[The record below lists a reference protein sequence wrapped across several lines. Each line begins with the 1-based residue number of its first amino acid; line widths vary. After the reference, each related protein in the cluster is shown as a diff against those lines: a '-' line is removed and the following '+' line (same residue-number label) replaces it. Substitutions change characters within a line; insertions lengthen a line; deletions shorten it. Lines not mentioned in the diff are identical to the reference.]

1 MAVGCQQ
8 PAVVRD
14 PWERQPG
21 RMVDCARRD
30 RRTPDDSHIMTSEW
44 TPLLDGTLADRAME
58 AVDAIAL
65 DPAMRPPLDQD
76 AGDGADPSLAGGAAG
91 RALFYAY
98 LSEGREDQADI
109 AADTALELIAG
120 AFAAISGSGMPA
132 SLYEGFAGIGWVY
145 AHLAGRLFDAEGDW
159 PLAPI
164 DEAIAAHL
172 TSTPWLDDYDLI
184 SGLVGFGVYALE
196 QPERPSRTQILD
208 LVVHRLAE
216 TAERNA
222 GRATWFTPPAR
233 LVALQLMQ
241 APAGFYNLGM
251 AHGVP
256 GVLAL
261 LGRVHADGASVADGL
276 LDAAVSWTMAQELP
290 SGRESAFPYWQ
301 APDGEPSPAR
311 LAWCY
316 GDPGVAVALFAAGR
330 AASRADWEADAMR
343 IALRAASR
351 SLESSGIEDAGL
363 CHGAAGLG
371 HIFNRLFQATG
382 DERFAE
388 AARRWLA
395 QALAY
400 RKPGEGIG
408 GFLALGGNGRREPD
422 ADTGFLTGAAGVGLA
437 LLAACTSIEPAWDRA
452 LLVDV
457 G

>member
-1 MAVGCQQ
+1 
-8 PAVVRD
+8 
-14 PWERQPG
+14 
-21 RMVDCARRD
+21 
-30 RRTPDDSHIMTSEW
+30 MTSDW
-44 TPLLDGTLADRAME
+44 TPLLDGALADRAME
-58 AVDAIAL
+58 AVDAIAR
-65 DPAMRPPLDQD
+65 DPAMRPPLDHD
-76 AGDGADPSLAGGAAG
+76 AGEGADPSLAGGAAG

-98 LSEGREDQADI
+98 LATGGEDRADI
-109 AADTALELIAG
+109 AGDTAVELLAG

-145 AHLAGRLFDAEGDW
+145 AHLAGRLFDVEDDW

-164 DEAIAAHL
+164 DEAIAAQL
-172 TSTPWLDDYDLI
+172 TATPWLDDYDLI

-196 QPERPSRTQILD
+196 QPEGPSRTQILD
-208 LVVHRLAE
+208 LVVRRLAE
-216 TAERNA
+216 TAERHE

-233 LVALQLMQ
+233 LVARQRTQ

-261 LGRVHADGASVADGL
+261 LGRFHAEGVSVADGL
-276 LDAAVSWTMAQELP
+276 LDAAMSWTIAQELP
-290 SGRESAFPYWQ
+290 SGGESAYPVL
-301 APDGEPSPAR
+301 AGAGSEPSPAR

-316 GDPGVAVALFAAGR
+316 GDPGVAIAFFAAGR
-330 AASRADWEADAMR
+330 AAARADWEADAMR

-363 CHGAAGLG
+363 CHGAAGIG

-388 AARRWLA
+388 AARRWLE

-400 RKPGEGIG
+400 REPGEGIG
-408 GFLALGGNGRREPD
+408 GFLALGGNGGRERV

-437 LLAACTSIEPAWDRA
+437 LLAACTPIEPAWDRA